1 MTKRRPLT
9 ERMKIAAG
17 YLAGGMPV
25 RTVAHR
31 LHVGERSVFHW
42 KKRKDFQQE
51 IRRLQAEN
59 LSISTATN
67 LALLPGAIETLQSIM
82 YDQEQRASDRIAAA
96 RAIMS
101 GAEAHAERNA
111 LEAQIV
117 DLERQLMST
126 LSLNLPDPDDAEYQD
141 DPEDE
146 EIEINPR
153 QLLDVTPEKTD

>member
-9 ERMKIAAG
+9 ERMRLAAG

-31 LHVGERSVFHW
+31 LQVGERSIFHW
-42 KKRKDFQQE
+42 KKRRDFQQE

-82 YDQEQRASDRIAAA
+82 YNDEERASDRIAAA

-111 LEAQIV
+111 LESQIA
-117 DLERQLMST
+117 DLERQLVAT
-126 LSLNLPDPDDAEYQD
+126 LSLNLPPVDDAEYED

-146 EIEINPR
+146 VIEVNTR
-153 QLLDVTPEKTD
+153 ELLDVTPASE